1 MCTYSIAID
10 DQLVSQAT
18 STLPGGVSFHLWLQQ
33 QVVELLKTQVDN
45 QRRRTRTYN
54 RGLTDEQLAQQLAQY
69 PSLSESDF
77 PEVNAEDY
85 AHFMRSSSGR
95 VPKGIEKWLQC

>member
-1 MCTYSIAID
+1 MCIYNIVID

-33 QVVELLKTQVDN
+33 KVVELLKTQVN
-45 QRRRTRTYN
+45 GQRRRISNPR
-54 RGLTDEQLAQQLAQY
+54 RGLSDEQLAQQLAQY

-85 AHFMRSSSGR
+85 AHFMHNRSGR
-95 VPKGIEKWLQC
+95 VPKGIEKWL

>member
-10 DQLVSQAT
+10 DQLVSQAR
-18 STLPGGVSFHLWLQQ
+18 SSLPDGVSFHLWLQQ
-33 QVVELLKTQVDN
+33 QVIELLKMQANN
-45 QRRRTRTYN
+45 QHGRTRTHN
-54 RGLTDEQLAQQLAQY
+54 RGLTDDQLAQQLAQY

-85 AHFMRSSSGR
+85 AHFMRKSSGR
-95 VPKGIEKWLQC
+95 IPKGIEKWL